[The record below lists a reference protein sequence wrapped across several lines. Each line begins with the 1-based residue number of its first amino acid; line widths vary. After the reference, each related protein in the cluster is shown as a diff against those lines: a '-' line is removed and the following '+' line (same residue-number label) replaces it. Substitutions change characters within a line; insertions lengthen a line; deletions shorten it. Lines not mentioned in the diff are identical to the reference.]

1 MKRIVIAAAL
11 LLAAAALAGVAR
23 PEGAHAVDSTPAAR
37 FVTVAG
43 SGSVVAVPTP
53 PSLSLGVTSR
63 GDTAQ
68 AALAANARE
77 MRKVIDAVKAAGGR
91 DVGTQSVSLSQVL
104 GDNGEL
110 KGYAASNVVG
120 ATIDVKQAG
129 AVIDA
134 AVEAGANQVYGP
146 SLSVDDQAALYRQAL
161 KAAMVNAR
169 AQRAETLAGAAGR
182 TLGKVTSISEG
193 GGPMP
198 VRELPESCR
207 VGCRTDPDRGRHAGD
222 DRKRQHHIRAE
233 LIYRRRWK
241 SASADFHRADP

>member
-1 MKRIVIAAAL
+1 MKRVVIAAAL

-23 PEGAHAVDSTPAAR
+23 PEGAHAVDSTPAAD
-37 FVTVAG
+37 FVTVGG
-43 SGSVVAVPTP
+43 SGSVVAVPTRA
-53 PSLSLGVTSR
+53 SLSLGVNSR
-63 GDTAQ
+63 GDTAR

-91 DVGTQSVSLSQVL
+91 DVGTQSVSLSEVL

-110 KGYAASNVVG
+110 KGYAASNVVS

-134 AVEAGANQVYGP
+134 AVAAGANQVYGP

-161 KAAMVNAR
+161 KAAVSDAR
-169 AQRAETLAGAAGR
+169 QRAEALAGAAGR

-193 GGPMP
+193 GGPTP
-198 VRELPESCR
+198 VESFQKAAASDAAATPIEAGTQETTASVSITFELN
-207 VGCRTDPDRGRHAGD
+207 
-222 DRKRQHHIRAE
+222 
-233 LIYRRRWK
+233 
-241 SASADFHRADP
+241 